1 MFEKIRKLIAEQLN
15 MDEEKITMESKVIED
30 LGADSL
36 DMVEM
41 LMTLEDEF
49 DVRIP
54 EDASNS
60 MSTVGDLVKFIEDE
74 CK

>member
-1 MFEKIRKLIAEQLN
+1 MFEKVRKLIAEQLN
-15 MDEEKITMESKVIED
+15 MDEEKITMESRVIED

-54 EDASNS
+54 EEASNT
-60 MSTVGDLVKFIEDE
+60 MNTVGDLVRFIENE